1 MQPEVYVNKAK
12 QMLQAGELVLC
23 MGINQFRSPDI
34 AMIAAQCGYDAIYI
48 DLEHSPTS
56 METASAICVAALGFG
71 VTPIVRAASQS
82 PHHLALLLDSGAQGI
97 MVPHVNTAEEAR
109 AVVQACLY
117 PPRGRRS
124 VPGPGPSLA
133 YGARPQADAN
143 RILND
148 NVLLIAMIETGEAV
162 ANLDEIA
169 AVDGID
175 VVHFGTHDLS
185 ADLGIDG
192 QFKHAHMVKAY
203 ESALA
208 VANTHGKAVGVGG
221 IWTDPDFQ
229 ASLLRKGVRYLTLGL
244 DVTFLMKAARAE
256 AQRARGVDLG

>member
-1 MQPEVYVNKAK
+1 MQPEIHVNRAK
-12 QMLQAGELVLC
+12 RMLQAQKLVLC

-71 VTPIVRAASQS
+71 VTPIVRAASQDA
-82 PHHLALLLDSGAQGI
+82 HHLALLLDSGAQGI
-97 MVPHVNTAEEAR
+97 MVPHVNTAEQAH
-109 AVVQACLY
+109 AIVQACHY

-143 RILND
+143 KILNE
-148 NVLLIAMIETGEAV
+148 NVLLAAMIETGEAV
-162 ANLDEIA
+162 SNLDSIA
-169 AVDGID
+169 AVEGID
-175 VVHFGTHDLS
+175 VIHFGTHDLS
-185 ADLGIDG
+185 ADIGIDG
-192 QFKHAHMVKAY
+192 QFKHPRMLKAY
-203 ESALA
+203 DAALA
-208 VANTHGKAVGVGG
+208 AGKRHSKAVGVGG

-229 ASLLRKGVRYLTLGL
+229 ASLLAKGVRYLTLGL
-244 DVTFLMKAARAE
+244 DVTFLMMSARAE
-256 AQRARGVDLG
+256 AARARAVKLG